1 MTVAFVE
8 SSRIVYCSGKDLREE
23 ERDDSREQ
31 LKNVRCVWCGS
42 QSADYFEYSGSLEDI
57 LKTKTSDPAWFE
69 EVLEKNEK
77 SKEVKSNVYYTE
89 TSNIFPII
97 VQKPISL
104 TPLFY
109 LLKKIAEEELSPEKK
124 KVVGR
129 FFGEKNAFVFAT
141 LSFEGKVEKFERKTL
156 RKEEIQKLIEKR
168 RNELEFFIIDVTVS
182 EADFYR
188 LAASKY
194 KHLLTKE
201 TTLLNDELKEVFF
214 EVDEEKIFLK
224 SLALSGALVL
234 TSSLLYLAG
243 SVYSYNLTNNLKQVN
258 QKISHLKR
266 EILREQQK
274 KLFSYAKFRSTD
286 LSAFFLPFPQEFL
299 TQLKAEGKRAQAVFD
314 VPVGILTPDEEKEVV
329 RKALK
334 NKCQVKRLEKFLKL
348 TCSLRGR

>member
-8 SSRIVYCSGKDLREE
+8 SDRIVFCDGKDLREE

-31 LKNVRCVWCGS
+31 LKNVRCVWCSS
-42 QSADYFEYSGSLEDI
+42 QTAVYLEHSGSVEDV

-69 EVLEKNEK
+69 EVLERDEK
-77 SKEVKSNVYYTE
+77 SKQIKSNVYYTE

-109 LLKKIAEEELSPEKK
+109 VLKKIAEKELSPEKT

-129 FFGEKNAFVFAT
+129 FFGKKNSFVFMR
-141 LSFEGKVEKFERKTL
+141 LSQEGKIEKFEKKNL
-156 RKEEIQKLIEKR
+156 RKEEVQDFMEAKSR
-168 RNELEFFIIDVTVS
+168 ELDFFVIDITIS

-214 EVDEEKIFLK
+214 EVDEEKILLK

-234 TSSLLYLAG
+234 VSSLLYLAG

-258 QKISHLKR
+258 QKISYLKR

-274 KLFSYAKFRSTD
+274 KLFSYAKLRSTD
-286 LSAFFLPFPQEFL
+286 LSAFSLPFPQEFL

-329 RKALK
+329 KKALK
-334 NKCQVKRLEKFLKL
+334 NKCQIKRLDNFLRL
-348 TCSLRGR
+348 ICSLRGR